1 MLKQTL
7 GALLCTLLCSAA
19 FADVPADGTS
29 SSSLSISGPQEVGT
43 TSMPAGNYLIK
54 EKNTGKLYELMV
66 SNKGT
71 MILAP
76 AAPQGAMPQSAPVAA
91 APAAAAPAAA
101 PAQASTQSALT
112 NLGTNAIKKMVQDQ
126 MTKGVTNVIQKDATD
141 SFSKFLK

>member
-91 APAAAAPAAA
+91 AAPAAA